1 MPPSRARLAR
11 PIIGLVLLT
20 FLGACVS
27 TATIRRRSGP
37 TIEAC
42 IDRSDQDKVYV
53 SATDGKHYAVDR
65 SDIVD
70 MDHPGNVVMTTG
82 LVYASI
88 GLLMLVSGIMSRRS
102 SDPQG
107 SGEDRFV
114 GGIMMWMGGMSL
126 AGGLPLA
133 VGGAFQWM
141 ESRDA
146 LVPQVP
152 TQAARDSLPHLTCS
166 FCPQ

>member
-1 MPPSRARLAR
+1 MPLSRPTLAR
-11 PIIGLVLLT
+11 PVSGLVLLA

-27 TATIRRRSGP
+27 TATITRRSGP
-37 TIEAC
+37 TLEAC

-70 MDHPGNVVMTTG
+70 VDHPGKLLMTMG
-82 LVYASI
+82 LVSAGL
-88 GLLMLVSGIMSRRS
+88 GLLTLLGGVLTYTS
-102 SDPQG
+102 SAPQ
-107 SGEDRFV
+107 SDERMV
-114 GGIMMWMGGMSL
+114 GGMFSLIGGGTLVWALPM
-126 AGGLPLA
+126 AGLGT
-133 VGGAFQWM
+133 FQWM

-146 LVPQVP
+146 LVPQ
-152 TQAARDSLPHLTCS
+152 TSRQAMRESLPRLTCS